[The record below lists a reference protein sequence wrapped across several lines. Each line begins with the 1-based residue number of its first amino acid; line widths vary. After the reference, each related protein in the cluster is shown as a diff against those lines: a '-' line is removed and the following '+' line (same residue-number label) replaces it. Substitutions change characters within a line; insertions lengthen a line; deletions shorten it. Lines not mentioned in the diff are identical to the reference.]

1 MPGVLV
7 KDRLNL
13 ALSGNPFSHPRKSFK
28 KISPR
33 AFTEGS
39 VLDLDKKNHVL
50 AFLANKSIQDAASLA
65 YPKIIA

>member
-13 ALSGNPFSHPRKSFK
+13 
-28 KISPR
+28 
-33 AFTEGS
+33 EGS

-50 AFLANKSIQDAASLA
+50 AFLANKSIQDAASLT